1 MTEPSRCAPAMTR
14 RSALSGM
21 MLASVGAAAPVA
33 QPVAPPVQQAAT
45 LINTQLVPLAPNV
58 YAYLQ
63 REAPGQSNLS
73 VSNCGLIVGPDATL
87 AIDSTGAPLHARKF
101 LATAKTLGKPIDRVV
116 ITHEH
121 VDHIAGLSQFPP
133 HIDIIAQENTRA
145 QLLKPTAAPQPAYW
159 NSAWAE
165 PGETLKIVLPN
176 VTFRDRMTLHYGD
189 IEVDLIFPGP
199 AHTSGDALVVIPQH
213 KIMFAGDVAFFGVT
227 PLNGSG
233 YFADWIKACDRILAD
248 PGVVTIVPGHGP
260 VGGKAELADMRG
272 YLELLWAEGRKRYD
286 AGMSPGQ
293 AAVDIKLG
301 RYAGWT
307 DPDRIANNIARLYSE
322 FKGTITPDTD
332 RVAIAEALAVY
343 NAAKG
348 R

>member
-1 MTEPSRCAPAMTR
+1 MTSERVQAMTR

-21 MLASVGAAAPVA
+21 MLASVGAAGAA
-33 QPVAPPVQQAAT
+33 AQQPVNLPVQQAAT
-45 LINTQLVPLAPNV
+45 IINTQLVPLAPNI

-63 REAPGQSNLS
+63 REAPDQSNLS
-73 VSNCGLIVGPDATL
+73 ISNCGLIVGPDSTL

-101 LATAKTLGKPIDRVV
+101 LAAAKTLGKPIDRVV

-121 VDHIAGLSQFPP
+121 VDHIAGLPQFPP
-133 HIDIIAQENTRA
+133 HIDIIAQENTRT

-165 PGETLKIVLPN
+165 PGERLQIVLPN
-176 VTFRDRMTLHYGD
+176 LTFRDRMTLHYGD

-199 AHTSGDALVVIPQH
+199 AHTSGDALVLVPQH
-213 KIMFAGDVAFFGVT
+213 KIMFMGDVAFFGVT

-233 YFADWIKACDRILAD
+233 YFADWMKVCDRILAD

-272 YLELLWAEGRKRYD
+272 YLELLWTEGRKRYD

-293 AAVDIKLG
+293 AAADIKLG
-301 RYAGWT
+301 RYSSWT
-307 DPDRIANNIARLYSE
+307 DADRIANNMARLYSE

-332 RVAIAEALAVY
+332 RAAIVEALAAY
-343 NAAKG
+343 NAAKS